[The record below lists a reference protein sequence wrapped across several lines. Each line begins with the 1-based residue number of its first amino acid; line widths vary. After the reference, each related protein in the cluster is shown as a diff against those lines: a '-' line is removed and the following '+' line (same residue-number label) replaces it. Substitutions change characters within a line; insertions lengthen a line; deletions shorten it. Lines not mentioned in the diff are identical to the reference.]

1 MDFKNKKVVK
11 RNFEKYLIL
20 LISYLMNTINYNE
33 TSNIYVKT
41 SLKLLEI
48 PFTRIFNTRIKLK

>member
-20 LISYLMNTINYNE
+20 LISYLMNTINYN
-33 TSNIYVKT
+33 IYVKT